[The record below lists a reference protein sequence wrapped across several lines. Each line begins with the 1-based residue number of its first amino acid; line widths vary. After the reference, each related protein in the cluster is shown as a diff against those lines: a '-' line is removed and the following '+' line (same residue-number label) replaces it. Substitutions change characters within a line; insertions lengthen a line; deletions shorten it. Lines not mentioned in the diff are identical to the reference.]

1 MLICWC
7 VIDFSLGIHVLL
19 CHFIFFHCF
28 NRLLSR
34 VNRLH
39 CVAMWLSI
47 YKIFGFNQL
56 THGLIDYHLCICGVM
71 VQSVVLIDYCIILID
86 YVLGLKLFLSLCY
99 VVIDYGFILIDY
111 MLWCMAS
118 LGLGIVAVLR
128 RSLCY
133 LFSSF
138 FIFSSLIN
146 HHLNLHWLT

>member
-86 YVLGLKLFLSLCY
+86 YVLGLKLLFGILFCCNRLLLHFNQLH
-99 VVIDYGFILIDY
+99 VVVYGFFWLCFIFFC
-111 MLWCMAS
+111 MLMF
-118 LGLGIVAVLR
+118 LL
-128 RSLCY
+128 
-133 LFSSF
+133 
-138 FIFSSLIN
+138 FIFS
-146 HHLNLHWLT
+146 LNFESFLRKEVA